1 MNDPIGLETAVLF
14 FDTINVHVKEDEY
27 TIKASHQNLVPRLV
41 KLMDSARS
49 HNLAIFFAYAN
60 HRSDNKS
67 TVMTLRDT
75 DNRLNNLPKSGEPKS
90 SIVYQ
95 GGWGNQIISELESTE
110 FDFMIPKYRWSAFHQ
125 TCLDLMLRANRIE
138 RLILVGGSTD
148 VGIASTAFAARDK
161 DYHLLIASDGCIS
174 PEADNHQQ
182 FMTRIFP
189 RMAQVRE
196 IDEIIARLE

>member
-1 MNDPIGLETAVLF
+1 LDNRIGSETAILF
-14 FDTINVHVKEDEY
+14 FDMINVHVKENEH
-27 TIKASHQNLVPRLV
+27 TIKASHQTLVSKLV
-41 KLMDSARS
+41 KLMESARAY
-49 HNLAIFFAYAN
+49 NLAIFFAYAN

-75 DNRLNNLPKSGEPKS
+75 DNRLNSVPKSGESKS
-90 SIVYQ
+90 SIVYE
-95 GGWGNQIISELESTE
+95 GAWGNRIISELESTQ

-125 TCLDLMLRANRIE
+125 TCLDLMLRSNSIE

-174 PEADNHQQ
+174 PEVDNHQQ

-196 IDEIIARLE
+196 INEIISRLE